1 MSKIWPKVKRL
12 PKSVVTLKENGN
24 IVTDLTAEKGS
35 SLEL

>member
-24 IVTDLTAEKGS
+24 TEKGS